1 MLIDTL
7 KDYNNTN
14 CILCLMNYFIIQDLK
29 VIHRINAFYEYISE
43 L

>member
-14 CILCLMNYFIIQDLK
+14 CILCLMKYILEKK
-29 VIHRINAFYEYISE
+29 VRSYYLPNHCA
-43 L
+43 LV